1 VQQDSDFL
9 QQLSARFAQM
19 QDQIRE
25 RDTQIHI
32 LRSDGAGDAPVTRY
46 GSMEHDTVPVDLTSD
61 LVVGAE
67 RYPYPTDVQQNE
79 RAVWRNKMLAKYLE
93 SIGVA
98 HRPTKT
104 TIITDWF
111 KKYWFGDSVHGE
123 KRLREAGFTRE
134 QLVNLTT
141 HHIVPEDLGGPD
153 CIYNYHLML
162 RGVNSHFGSL
172 FTKES
177 IAWVG
182 TEHAHVAK
190 AVSKF
195 VKRQTADG
203 VSIKK
208 FDPYALSCPTKAVGK
223 RRVVIHDDVVAQ
235 SSSQRQRIGVVLEV
249 NLFAAASPI
258 ARIEDVTSSVPT
270 STMDLNV
277 TSSVPTSTMDSNVP
291 ELGDVMQREALVP
304 VQCKPFKWRLDWFK
318 PDHYIRFDL
327 KDKYVD
333 TGDVCFVACASS
345 GAARTANSKYLGEK
359 TINATAFEH
368 EFDPSALKQ
377 IIWGG
382 KRGKRRVLPIGAMK
396 SILSKMKSPSAKKLF
411 PDFQKL
417 VDDMTNDRFVHE
429 PVEETAIILST
440 VSTTVATEAGI
451 KTPDA

>member
-1 VQQDSDFL
+1 MQFEQDIDML
-9 QQLSARFAQM
+9 QQVGARITQM
-19 QDQIRE
+19 QKQLRE
-25 RDTQIHI
+25 QRQEHDAQIHL
-32 LRSDGAGDAPVTRY
+32 LRSDGIGEARIVRY
-46 GSMEHDTVPVDLTSD
+46 GSMEHDTPPVDRTSE

-67 RYPYPTDVQQNE
+67 RYAYPTAVQQHE
-79 RAVWRNKMLAKYLE
+79 RAVWRNKMLSKYLD
-93 SIGVA
+93 SIGMANLLV
-98 HRPTKT
+98 KT
-104 TIITDWF
+104 TTITDWF

-249 NLFAAASPI
+249 NLFAAASPT

-270 STMDLNV
+270 STMDLNDHKQ
-277 TSSVPTSTMDSNVP
+277 S
-291 ELGDVMQREALVP
+291 EEIAEAEHFG
-304 VQCKPFKWRLDWFK
+304 KKAKIAAETDNR
-318 PDHYIRFDL
+318 
-327 KDKYVD
+327 
-333 TGDVCFVACASS
+333 VC
-345 GAARTANSKYLGEK
+345 
-359 TINATAFEH
+359 
-368 EFDPSALKQ
+368 
-377 IIWGG
+377 
-382 KRGKRRVLPIGAMK
+382 
-396 SILSKMKSPSAKKLF
+396 
-411 PDFQKL
+411 
-417 VDDMTNDRFVHE
+417 TNMLR
-429 PVEETAIILST
+429 
-440 VSTTVATEAGI
+440 
-451 KTPDA
+451 

>member
-1 VQQDSDFL
+1 MQE
-9 QQLSARFAQM
+9 QLL
-19 QDQIRE
+19 E

-98 HRPTKT
+98 HLPTKT

-123 KRLREAGFTRE
+123 KRLGEAGFTRD

-277 TSSVPTSTMDSNVP
+277 TSSVPTSTMDSNVTSSVPTSTMDSNVP
-291 ELGDVMQREALVP
+291 ELGDVMHREALVP
-304 VQCKPFKWRLDWFK
+304 VQFKPFKWRLDWFK
-318 PDHYIRFDL
+318 PDHYIRFCVTR
-327 KDKYVD
+327 KCVD
-333 TGDVCFVACASS
+333 TGDVFAVTCDTA
-345 GAARTANSKYLGEK
+345 GAARQSNSRLLGAPNIATTAAANQFDTSVLR
-359 TINATAFEH
+359 TITWN
-368 EFDPSALKQ
+368 D
-377 IIWGG
+377 
-382 KRGKRRVLPIGAMK
+382 KRGLRKILPIGVMET
-396 SILSKMKSPSAKKLF
+396 ILGKFNTGTAKKLL
-411 PDFQKL
+411 PDFSKVVEDIQ
-417 VDDMTNDRFVHE
+417 NDRFVHE
-429 PVEETAIILST
+429 PVEETAIMLST